1 MVLPFTL
8 KRSSMANFLVGQ
20 VKLDFQRVPPVGEKP
35 DIIRTVTHVKLLSPV
50 FFPELTGMSS
60 ILLRQNVHCYC
71 SYHLEKMFLTFLF
84 EGLIPAQEELNFV
97 YVRPFKIFFL
107 GQFVLCWHAMSCV

>member
-1 MVLPFTL
+1 MVSAFTL

-60 ILLRQNVHCYC
+60 ILLREKNVHCYF
-71 SYHLEKMFLTFLF
+71 SLHLKEMFLIFLF
-84 EGLIPAQEELNFV
+84 AGPRPAEVELNFV
-97 YVRPFKIFFL
+97 YVRPFKSFFL
-107 GQFVLCWHAMSCV
+107 GHLY

>member
-1 MVLPFTL
+1 MVPAFTL

-60 ILLRQNVHCYC
+60 ILLRQK
-71 SYHLEKMFLTFLF
+71 KMFIVILVFT
-84 EGLIPAQEELNFV
+84 
-97 YVRPFKIFFL
+97 
-107 GQFVLCWHAMSCV
+107 